1 MVQGSASLAIRLGL
15 TRLVV
20 GLTIVAFGTS
30 TPELVVS
37 VQAAYARNGEISLGN
52 IVGSNICNIAL
63 ILGLSSLVRPLRV
76 DTQLVRLQIPI
87 MIGVSLMAWFLLK
100 DRVLNRLEGMGL
112 FLGIGIY
119 TLYSLYLAR
128 KEFSGS
134 MEENRATS
142 KHAWKQNPW
151 LNILFITGGLA
162 MLVGGARVFVSGAV
176 ALAKILHISEAV
188 IGLTIVA
195 VGTSLPELATSLV
208 AASRKEGD
216 IAIGNVVGSNIF
228 NILGILGIASLVRPI
243 EMGGIHMVDVVVM
256 IMTTVL
262 ALPLAY
268 SGFMLTRWEGAIL
281 LAVYSSYVYYLF
293 L

>member
-1 MVQGSASLAIRLGL
+1 
-15 TRLVV
+15 
-20 GLTIVAFGTS
+20 
-30 TPELVVS
+30 
-37 VQAAYARNGEISLGN
+37 
-52 IVGSNICNIAL
+52 
-63 ILGLSSLVRPLRV
+63 
-76 DTQLVRLQIPI
+76 
-87 MIGVSLMAWFLLK
+87 
-100 DRVLNRLEGMGL
+100 
-112 FLGIGIY
+112 
-119 TLYSLYLAR
+119 
-128 KEFSGS
+128 
-134 MEENRATS
+134 
-142 KHAWKQNPW
+142 
-151 LNILFITGGLA
+151 